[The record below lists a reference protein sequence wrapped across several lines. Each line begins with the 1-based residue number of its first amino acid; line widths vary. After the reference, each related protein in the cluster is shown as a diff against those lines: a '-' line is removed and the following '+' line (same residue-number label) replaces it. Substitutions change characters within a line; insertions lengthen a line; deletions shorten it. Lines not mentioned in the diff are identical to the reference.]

1 MIKRTKIVI
10 KYVWGWGV
18 FCDSCGAQLTR
29 HRPKRKIEN
38 LKVRRDDHVLCTKC
52 ERAETK
58 ARNEAVRAA
67 KKAQAQAQEN
77 AERAKA
83 LRSERNKR
91 YYQKKGKT
99 LGELGT
105 PS

>member
-38 LKVRRDDHVLCTKC
+38 LKVRRDHHVLRTQR

-67 KKAQAQAQEN
+67 KKARGPGPGERRKRQSPEERTEQAV
-77 AERAKA
+77 
-83 LRSERNKR
+83 LSE
-91 YYQKKGKT
+91 KG
-99 LGELGT
+99 
-105 PS
+105 

>member
-1 MIKRTKIVI
+1 MLKRTKIVI
-10 KYVWGWGV
+10 RYVWGWGV
-18 FCDSCGAQLTR
+18 FCDNCGAQLTR
-29 HRPKRKIEN
+29 HKPKRKREN
-38 LKVRRDDHVLCTKC
+38 LKVKPDDPALCTKC

-58 ARNEAVRAA
+58 ARNGAVRAA
-67 KKAQAQAQEN
+67 KKAQAQAQEK

-99 LGELGT
+99 LG
-105 PS
+105 